1 MAFVNQL
8 FPNPKLIHDLER
20 KIGASTTIIGNGNR
34 EYRLQKEANY
44 RTRWKWPQRAMLST
58 DAQAISTFMSE
69 VANFGLNSFK
79 FKDPYLNSWLE
90 TPLLY
95 TGTGTKYYLTS
106 KGTSDTHPVYH
117 LGGDIVVKRNGVVT
131 TYTVVIENDVPM
143 IEVPL
148 AGTITISGTFYF
160 GARFDQADYSTVMSV
175 LDTNNGPLADT
186 IGDIALIEVF
196 EY

>member
-8 FPNPKLIHDLER
+8 FPNPKLIHDLDR
-20 KIGASTTIIGNGNR
+20 RIGAPTTIIGNGNR

-44 RTRWKWPQRAMLST
+44 RTRWKWPSRAMLST
-58 DAQAISTFMSE
+58 DAQTIALFVSE

-79 FKDPYLNSWLE
+79 FKDPYINQWLE

-95 TGTGTKYYLTS
+95 TGTGTKYYLTT

-131 TYTVVIENDVPM
+131 TYTKIIENDIPV

-160 GARFDQADYSTVMSV
+160 AVRLDQADFGQSMSA
-175 LDTNNGPLADT
+175 LDIGNGPLADT
-186 IGDIALIEVF
+186 ISDISLIEVF